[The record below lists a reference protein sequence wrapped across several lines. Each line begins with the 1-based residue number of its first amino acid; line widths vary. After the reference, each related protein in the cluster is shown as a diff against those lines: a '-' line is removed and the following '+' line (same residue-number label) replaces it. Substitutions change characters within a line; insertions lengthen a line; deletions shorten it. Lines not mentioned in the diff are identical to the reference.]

1 MFRRA
6 SATHLFVDI
15 AAMHAAEGGVSALI
29 SEISKTESVT
39 KEEFTAFLKANKMT
53 DEMDSEEVSG
63 LFDSMDTNS
72 NGEITKVEF
81 AKWFGENKDV
91 EERLHLQAKSE
102 FAEFEEV
109 EEDVLSQ
116 VKKLRVEAFLDHT
129 SRPYVESTE
138 VWRGTP
144 QHTNWPVY
152 IYIHTYIYMCVCEPI
167 HLPDGCAA
175 PEHRCLPR
183 GRTCRVYATVYAD
196 GRNFLFC
203 VCVMASSS
211 PRLSGTWKRKC
222 LASSLLKVSAPSLN
236 SRNGLRR
243 RCGRLGKTA

>member
-1 MFRRA
+1 
-6 SATHLFVDI
+6 
-15 AAMHAAEGGVSALI
+15 MHAAEGGVSALI

-138 VWRGTP
+138 VWRGTS

-152 IYIHTYIYMCVCEPI
+152 IYIHTYIYMCVNRYTYLMGVR
-167 HLPDGCAA
+167 HLIIAA
-175 PEHRCLPR
+175 CPESEHA
-183 GRTCRVYATVYAD
+183 VYMPLCMLTGAT
-196 GRNFLFC
+196 FFF
-203 VCVMASSS
+203 VCV
-211 PRLSGTWKRKC
+211 
-222 LASSLLKVSAPSLN
+222 
-236 SRNGLRR
+236 
-243 RCGRLGKTA
+243 